1 MPPKSKGKPSK
12 ALFKSSSTLK
22 KPRSSTPPS
31 PFSLPPPQLEPLLS
45 QLSQK
50 HIYIL
55 SLDASP
61 QHFKKKVFAVP
72 VLTNLAIIAFI
83 AWRISYTLPLYISL
97 ATSFARNDTTAPLT
111 LSSILNRFLGFLID
125 YFHYFLL
132 TWPREFL
139 VGTKHGSPVLWRTN
153 IGFRNSEVIVRRSKA
168 WDVEAIIPNVDI
180 VLENEEPARKLF
192 DEEVRRATS
201 VTAMHEK
208 TGYML
213 LNGKWD
219 LDWKLMIY
227 ATEMIDAKDAVLPD
241 FKTQALVYSPAYG
254 WVTWDENV
262 QGSNKEEE
270 ARKKIVLFKDELT
283 LMGKEGLFFRWI
295 ELVQYESAREG
306 GFTAERQQE
315 TMKKANELFER
326 EGVDFEAFWAK
337 LGGMQGMPG
346 MDME

>member
-1 MPPKSKGKPSK
+1 MPPKSKGKASK
-12 ALFKSSSTLK
+12 ALFKSSSTPK
-22 KPRSSTPPS
+22 KPRSSTPPT
-31 PFSLPPPQLEPLLS
+31 PFSLPAPQLEPLLS
-45 QLSQK
+45 ELSQK

-61 QHFKKKVFAVP
+61 QPFKKKVFAVP
-72 VLTNLAIIAFI
+72 VLTNLAIIALI
-83 AWRISYTLPLYISL
+83 AWRISYTLPVYISL
-97 ATSFARNDTTAPLT
+97 TTSFARNDITAPLT
-111 LSSILNRFLGFLID
+111 LSSILNRFFGFLID

-132 TWPREFL
+132 AWPREFL

-153 IGFRNSEVIVRRSKA
+153 VGFRHNEVIVRRSKA
-168 WDVEAIIPNVDI
+168 WDVEAIIPSVDI
-180 VLENEEPARKLF
+180 ALEKEEPARKLF

-213 LNGKWD
+213 LNAKWD

-227 ATEMIDAKDAVLPD
+227 ATEMIDAKDAALSD
-241 FKTQALVYSPAYG
+241 FKTQALVHSPAYG
-254 WVTWDENV
+254 WVVWDENV
-262 QGSNKEEE
+262 QGGNKEEE

-283 LMGKEGLFFRWI
+283 LMGKESLFFRWI

-326 EGVDFEAFWAK
+326 EGVDFEAFWERV
-337 LGGMQGMPG
+337 GGMQGMPG
-346 MDME
+346 MDVA